1 MSTETKSSPPRGAA
15 AILALAA
22 LAYAL
27 AQTAVHPLSLDSAFT
42 KTFAIGVAVAAG
54 IAACLI
60 PRAASPHPAEAHPGR
75 VPGQAKRS
83 T

>member
-1 MSTETKSSPPRGAA
+1 MSTETESSPPPGTA

-42 KTFAIGVAVAAG
+42 KTFAIGAAAAVAAG

-60 PRAASPHPAEAHPGR
+60 PRAASPHPG
-75 VPGQAKRS
+75 
-83 T
+83 

>member
-1 MSTETKSSPPRGAA
+1 MSTEAKSSPPRGAI

-42 KTFAIGVAVAAG
+42 KTFAIGAAAAVAAG

-60 PRAASPHPAEAHPGR
+60 PRAAAVVAAEPAGPRA
-75 VPGQAKRS
+75 
-83 T
+83 